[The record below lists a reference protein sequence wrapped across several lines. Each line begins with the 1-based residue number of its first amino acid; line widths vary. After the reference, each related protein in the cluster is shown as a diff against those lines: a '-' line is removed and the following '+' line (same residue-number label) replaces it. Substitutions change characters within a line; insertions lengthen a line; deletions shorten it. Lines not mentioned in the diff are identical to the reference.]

1 MDVELLL
8 GIFPQVLLDGITLGF
23 MYALIALGYTMVYGV
38 LEFIN
43 FAHSEIFIFGAFVG
57 VELLLTFK
65 TAGWLDVLPWVVVLV
80 VVLLAGMA
88 ASGLLAVLVERTAY
102 RPLRHAPRLIPLI
115 SAIGVSFF
123 PQDTIRLAESLWRNA
138 FNLVYPSMD
147 ALNHRFELTQ
157 TIDVSMKSLVVIVAA
172 LLMLWGLH
180 SLVNRTKV
188 GKAIRAVAEDQAAA
202 SLMGINVNRMIS
214 LTFLIGGAMGG
225 GAGVLFGMQ
234 YSLINP
240 YTGFIPGLKAFTAAV
255 LGGIGNIPGAMLGRL
270 LLGILQAFGASYLS
284 LLTGGALRAEYRDI
298 RGRGPRRHHRGGARR
313 APGPRLCRLLRGRR
327 LFLGHLRVA
336 PGQSDLRRKRLP
348 AVAVVVLRL
357 PPGRRRRGRRSRHS
371 PGPARAEAP
380 RRLPGPRDPRLR
392 RRHPRARQQSRQAHQ
407 PDQRSQGHHAHRTTA
422 HLLRPAPAG
431 RRDRPELQ
439 RDLPALSL
447 RPRAA
452 DRRRHRARQ
461 PAAGGLAH
469 RPGLGG
475 DPRGPDGRAGHGR
488 AARAHEA
495 PGLRLRRL
503 LRGGGRRA
511 LLGQADLHQPGV
523 LHLHGVHRRARHDH
537 PGRHGLHPRRDPRR
551 RRRHHSEPPGPQG
564 LFPLAQRAPQRGHHD
579 PRLQPRQPAHPARA
593 GQVRAHDLRPH
604 PRAHDDLPAAGHP
617 ARAAPHARAP
627 GAGGALR

>member
-65 TAGWLDVLPWVVVLV
+65 AAGWLDVLPWIVVLV

-123 PQDTIRLAESLWRNA
+123 LQDAIRLAESLWRNA
-138 FNLVYPSMD
+138 FNLVYPPMD

-255 LGGIGNIPGAMLGRL
+255 LGGIGNIPGAMLGGL
-270 LLGILQAFGASYLS
+270 LLGILEAFGASYLS
-284 LLTGGALRAEYRDI
+284 LLTGGAFGAEYKDI
-298 RGRGPRRHHRGGARR
+298 LAFSI
-313 APGPRLCRLLRGRR
+313 LILILI
-327 LFLGHLRVA
+327 F
-336 PGQSDLRRKRLP
+336 
-348 AVAVVVLRL
+348 
-357 PPGRRRRGRRSRHS
+357 
-371 PGPARAEAP
+371 
-380 RRLPGPRDPRLR
+380 
-392 RRHPRARQQSRQAHQ
+392 
-407 PDQRSQGHHAHRTTA
+407 
-422 HLLRPAPAG
+422 RPKG
-431 RRDRPELQ
+431 
-439 RDLPALSL
+439 
-447 RPRAA
+447 
-452 DRRRHRARQ
+452 
-461 PAAGGLAH
+461 
-469 RPGLGG
+469 
-475 DPRGPDGRAGHGR
+475 
-488 AARAHEA
+488 
-495 PGLRLRRL
+495 
-503 LRGGGRRA
+503 
-511 LLGQADLHQPGV
+511 LLGEIV
-523 LHLHGVHRRARHDH
+523 RERA
-537 PGRHGLHPRRDPRR
+537 
-551 RRRHHSEPPGPQG
+551 
-564 LFPLAQRAPQRGHHD
+564 
-579 PRLQPRQPAHPARA
+579 
-593 GQVRAHDLRPH
+593 
-604 PRAHDDLPAAGHP
+604 
-617 ARAAPHARAP
+617 
-627 GAGGALR
+627 